1 MRDLNYSLLI
11 FMANAHPNKM
21 QIIANIC
28 CMYLDVS
35 VVVDVVTDLFC
46 IVEVHFTRLVEVQ
59 TLLQTCK
66 RCFTCLVLKPL
77 LDTFLS

>member
-21 QIIANIC
+21 QIIAHICCFC

-46 IVEVHFTRLVEVQ
+46 IVEVHFTRLV
-59 TLLQTCK
+59 
-66 RCFTCLVLKPL
+66 
-77 LDTFLS
+77 

>member
-11 FMANAHPNKM
+11 FIAKAHPNKM

-28 CMYLDVS
+28 CVYLDVS

-46 IVEVHFTRLVEVQ
+46 IVEVHFTRLV
-59 TLLQTCK
+59 
-66 RCFTCLVLKPL
+66 
-77 LDTFLS
+77 

>member
-11 FMANAHPNKM
+11 FIANAHPNKM

-35 VVVDVVTDLFC
+35 VVVDVVTDLLC
-46 IVEVHFTRLVEVQ
+46 IVEVDLAGFGEVE
-59 TLLQTCK
+59 
-66 RCFTCLVLKPL
+66 PL
-77 LDTFLS
+77 TGYGNQSQVYTK